1 MAKEKFVYM
10 FEEGKK
16 EMKML
21 LGGKGANLA
30 EMTNSGLPVP
40 YGFTITTDVCKEYYA
55 NNKKYP
61 AGMDEQMMEA
71 VKKLEKKTGK
81 KFSDTKNALLVSV
94 RSGAPASMPGM
105 MDTILNLG
113 LNDVVVDGIA
123 KATKN
128 ERFAWDSYRRFI
140 TMFGNVVMEIKHS
153 AFEELMDEIK
163 HKNKIKQ
170 DTEMTVPMLKE
181 LVSKQKELYK
191 KETKEEFP
199 QDPIAQL
206 KRARDAV
213 FRSWMTDRAVV
224 YRRLN
229 HIPNDWGTAVN
240 VQEMV
245 FGNMGEDSGTGVA
258 FTRNPST
265 GENKFYGEFLM
276 NAQGEDVVAGIR
288 TPKKVEELDKVLPK
302 VYKEL
307 VEIRNKLE
315 KHYKDMQD
323 FEFTIEHEKLYMLQ
337 TRNGKRTAH
346 AAVKIAVDMM
356 KEGLISKE
364 EAVLRVDPASLDQLL
379 HKQFD
384 PKHKYVVLTEG
395 LPASPGAA
403 VGKVVFNAADAK
415 LWAEKGEKVIL
426 SRLETSPEDIE
437 GMHSSVGILTARGGM
452 TSHAAVVARGMGKC
466 CVSGCDEI
474 TMDEKNKRFT
484 CKGTVVK
491 EGDIISLNGSTGHV
505 IVGAVPVVEP
515 TLSGDFGTLMEWADS
530 FRKLRVRTNA
540 DTPKDAK
547 IAREFGAEGIG
558 LVRTEHMFFEATRIK
573 AVREMIL
580 AKDTAGRKKALAKIE
595 PFQREDFEGIFTAMN
610 GLPCIIRMLDPPLH
624 EFLPRH
630 EQKKEIEELAKE
642 LGVIPKEV
650 EETIISL
657 HEFNPML
664 GFRGCRL
671 AVVYPEIMEM
681 QVRAIFSAAMNVQ
694 KKGVKA
700 LPEIEIPIV
709 GNVKEYSPL
718 AELTHRIAKEM
729 GAVGKVHYTVG
740 TMIEVPRAALTA
752 DVLAKEAEFM
762 SFGTN
767 DLTQMTCGFSRDDA
781 AKFLVPYV
789 EKGIYSRDPF
799 QSIDQEGV
807 GLLMKQ
813 CVALARGVK
822 PEIDIGIC
830 GEHGGDPATVEFCH
844 RIGMSNVSCS
854 PYRVPIAR
862 LAAAHAAIK
871 EKQAGKEVK
880 GKKK

>member
-1 MAKEKFVYM
+1 MAEKYVYM
-10 FEEGKK
+10 FEEGDKS
-16 EMKML
+16 MKML

-30 EMTNSGLPVP
+30 DMTRNGLPVP
-40 YGFTITTDVCKEYYA
+40 YGFTITTDVCKYYYDH
-55 NNKKYP
+55 NRKHP
-61 AGMDEQMMEA
+61 SELDSQMLAA
-71 VKKLEKKTGK
+71 VAKVEKKTGK
-81 KFSDTKNALLVSV
+81 KFNDSKSPLLVSV

-113 LNDVVVDGIA
+113 INDKVVETIA
-123 KATKN
+123 KASKN
-128 ERFAWDSYRRFI
+128 ERFAFDSYRRFI
-140 TMFGNVVMEIKHS
+140 TMFGDVVMEIDRMK
-153 AFEELMDEIK
+153 FEHIMDEIK
-163 HKNKIKQ
+163 HVNKIKL
-170 DTEMTVPMLKE
+170 DTDMTTAMLKE
-181 LVSKQKELYK
+181 LVVKFKELYK
-191 KETKEEFP
+191 KETKGDFP
-199 QDPIAQL
+199 QDPVEQL
-206 KRARDAV
+206 KRSRDAV
-213 FRSWMTDRAVV
+213 FRSWMNERAIV

-229 HIPNDWGTAVN
+229 HVPSDWGTAVN

-245 FGNMGEDSGTGVA
+245 FGNMGDDSGTGVA
-258 FTRNPST
+258 FTRDPST
-265 GENKFYGEFLM
+265 GNNLFYGEFLM

-288 TPKKVEELDKVLPK
+288 TPKKIDDLKSILPS
-302 VYKEL
+302 VHAEL
-307 VEIRNKLE
+307 VDIRSKLE
-315 KHYKDMQD
+315 KTYKDMQD

-346 AAVKIAVDMM
+346 AAVKIAVDME
-356 KEGLISKE
+356 KEGLINKE
-364 EAVLRVDPASLDQLL
+364 DAVLRVEPASLDQLL

-384 PKHKYVVLTEG
+384 PKHKYSALTTG

-415 LWAEKGEKVIL
+415 MWTEKGEKVIL
-426 SRLETSPEDIE
+426 ARLETSPEDIE
-437 GMHSSVGILTARGGM
+437 GMNSAVGILTARGGM

-474 TMDEKNKRFT
+474 TMDEKKKMFT

-491 EGDIISLNGSTGHV
+491 EGDVISLNGSTGHV

-515 TLSGDFGTLMEWADS
+515 TLSGDFATLMKWADS
-530 FRKLRVRTNA
+530 FRTLKVRTNA
-540 DTPKDAK
+540 DTPNDAK
-547 IAREFGAEGIG
+547 LARNFGAEGIG
-558 LVRTEHMFFEATRIK
+558 LVRTEHMFFDATRIK

-580 AKDTAGRKKALAKIE
+580 AKDEKGRRKALAKIE
-595 PFQREDFEGIFTAMN
+595 PYQQEDFEGIFTAMN
-610 GLPCIIRMLDPPLH
+610 GLPVIIRMLDPPLH
-624 EFLPRH
+624 EFLPKE
-630 EQKKEIEELAKE
+630 EQRKEIEDIANELS
-642 LGVIPKEV
+642 VTPKEIID
-650 EETIISL
+650 TIASL

-681 QVRAIFSAAMNVQ
+681 QVRAIFSAALNVA

-700 LPEIEIPIV
+700 LPEIEIPLV
-709 GNVKEYSPL
+709 GNIKEYNPL
-718 AELTHRIAKEM
+718 AELTKRVAKEV
-729 GAVGKVHYTVG
+729 GAEGKVHYTIG

-781 AKFLVPYV
+781 AKFLIPYV
-789 EKGIYSRDPF
+789 NQGIYARDPF

-813 CVALARGVK
+813 AVALARGVK
-822 PEIDIGIC
+822 KNIDIGIC

-862 LAAAHAAIK
+862 LAAAHAALK
-871 EKQAGKEVK
+871 EKGTKSDAKFNK
-880 GKKK
+880 

>member
-1 MAKEKFVYM
+1 M
-10 FEEGKK
+10 FEEGDKS
-16 EMKML
+16 MKML

-30 EMTNSGLPVP
+30 DMTRIGLPVP
-40 YGFTITTDVCKEYYA
+40 YGFTITTDVCKAYYA
-55 NNKKYP
+55 NGKKHSKLL
-61 AGMDEQMMEA
+61 DEQMMIA

-81 KFSDTKNALLVSV
+81 KFGDKKDPLLVSV

-113 LNDVVVDGIA
+113 MNDVVVATIA
-123 KATKN
+123 TATKN
-128 ERFAWDSYRRFI
+128 ERFAYDSYRRFI
-140 TMFGNVVMEIKHS
+140 TMFADVVMEVDRMK
-153 AFEELMDEIK
+153 FEHIMDEIK
-163 HKNKIKQ
+163 HANKIKQ
-170 DTEMTVPMLKE
+170 DTEMTTEMLKE
-181 LVSKQKELYK
+181 LVEKFKVLYK
-191 KETKEEFP
+191 KETKEDFP
-199 QDPIAQL
+199 QDPIEQL
-206 KRARDAV
+206 KRSRDAV
-213 FRSWMTDRAVV
+213 FRSWMNDRAIV

-229 HIPNDWGTAVN
+229 NVPGDWGTAVN

-245 FGNMGEDSGTGVA
+245 FGNMGETSGTGVA

-288 TPKKVEELDKVLPK
+288 TPKKVEELGRVLPK

-307 VEIRNKLE
+307 VAIRSKLE
-315 KHYKDMQD
+315 KSYRDMQD

-346 AAVKIAVDMM
+346 AAVKIAVDMVQE
-356 KEGLISKE
+356 KLITKE

-384 PKHKYVVLTEG
+384 PKYKYTAITEG

-403 VGKVVFNAADAK
+403 VGKVVFNALDAK
-415 LWAEKGEKVIL
+415 MWAEKGEKVIL
-426 SRLETSPEDIE
+426 ARLETSPEDIE

-466 CVSGCDEI
+466 CVAGCDEI
-474 TMDEKNKRFT
+474 TMDEKGKKFT
-484 CKGTVVK
+484 VKGTVVK
-491 EGDIISLNGSTGHV
+491 EGDVISLNGSTGHV
-505 IVGAVPVVEP
+505 IIGAVPVVEP
-515 TLSGDFGTLMEWADS
+515 TLSGDFATLMSWADG
-530 FRKLRVRTNA
+530 FRKLKIRTNA
-540 DTPKDAK
+540 DTPHDAK
-547 IAREFGAEGIG
+547 VARKFGAEGIG
-558 LVRTEHMFFEATRIK
+558 LIRTEHMFFEATRIK

-580 AKDTAGRKKALAKIE
+580 AKDVEGRKKALAKIE
-595 PFQREDFEGIFTAMN
+595 PYQREDFEGIFTAMN
-610 GLPCIIRMLDPPLH
+610 GLPVIIRMLDPPLH

-630 EQKKEIEELAKE
+630 EQTKEIEELSKE
-642 LGVIPKEV
+642 LGVSA
-650 EETIISL
+650 EEIKNTITSL

-671 AVVYPEIMEM
+671 AIVYPEIMEM
-681 QVRAIFSAAMNVQ
+681 QVRAIFSAALNVS

-700 LPEIEIPIV
+700 IPEIEIPLV
-709 GNVKEYSPL
+709 GNVKEYNPL

-729 GAVGKVHYTVG
+729 NVKGKVHYTVG

-789 EKGIYSRDPF
+789 EKGIYARDPF
-799 QSIDQEGV
+799 TTIDQEGV

-813 CVALARGVK
+813 AVMLARLVR
-822 PEIDIGIC
+822 PNIDIGIC

-871 EKQAGKEVK
+871 EKQAAKTSVT
-880 GKKK
+880 KKKRK

>member
-1 MAKEKFVYM
+1 MAKEKYVYM
-10 FEEGKK
+10 FEEGDKS
-16 EMKML
+16 MKNL
-21 LGGKGANLA
+21 LGNKGANLA
-30 EMTNSGLPVP
+30 DMTKIGLPVP
-40 YGFTITTDVCKEYYA
+40 KGFIITTDVCRYFYA
-55 NNKKYP
+55 NKRKYP
-61 AGMDEQMMEA
+61 SDLEEQVLTA
-71 VKKLEKKTGK
+71 VKALEKSTGK
-81 KFSDTKNALLVSV
+81 KFGDPTNPLLVSV
-94 RSGAPASMPGM
+94 RSGSVVSMPGM

-113 LNDVVVDGIA
+113 INDKVVEGLIA
-123 KATKN
+123 ATKN
-128 ERFAWDSYRRFI
+128 ERFALDSYRRFV
-140 TMFGNVVMEIKHS
+140 TMFGDVVMGVDREK
-153 AFEELMDEIK
+153 FEHAMDEIK
-163 HKNKIKQ
+163 HKNKIKL
-170 DTEMTVPMLKE
+170 DTDMTPPMLRE
-181 LVSKQKELYK
+181 LVAKFKEIYK
-191 KETKEEFP
+191 KETKEDFP
-199 QDPIAQL
+199 QDPVEQL
-206 KRARDAV
+206 RRSQGAV
-213 FRSWMTDRAVV
+213 FGSWETERAVV

-229 HIPNDWGTAVN
+229 HLSSELGTAVN

-258 FTRNPST
+258 FTRNPSN

-288 TPKKVEELDKVLPK
+288 TPKKVEELGKVLPK
-302 VYKEL
+302 VYKQL
-307 VEIRNKLE
+307 VDIRQTLE
-315 KHYKDMQD
+315 KNYKDMQD

-346 AAVKIAVDMM
+346 AAVKIAVDMVN
-356 KEGLISKE
+356 EGLITKE
-364 EAVLRVDPASLDQLL
+364 EAVLRVEPASLDQLL

-384 PKHKYVVLTEG
+384 PKHKYEVLTEG

-403 VGKVVFNAADAK
+403 VGKVVFNAEDAK
-415 LWAEKGEKVIL
+415 MMAEKGEKVIL
-426 SRLETSPEDIE
+426 ARLETSPEDIE
-437 GMHSSVGILTARGGM
+437 GMHSAVGILTARGGM

-474 TMDEKNKRFT
+474 TMDEKNKKFT
-484 CKGTVVK
+484 CKGNVIK

-505 IVGAVPVVEP
+505 ILGAVPVVEP
-515 TLSGDFGTLMEWADS
+515 SLSGDFGTLMKWADS
-530 FRKLRVRTNA
+530 FRKLKVRTNA
-540 DTPKDAK
+540 DTPHDAK
-547 IAREFGAEGIG
+547 VARNFGAEGIG

-580 AKDTAGRKKALAKIE
+580 AKDLEGRKKALAKIE
-595 PFQREDFEGIFTAMN
+595 PYQREDFEGIFTAMD
-610 GLPCIIRMLDPPLH
+610 GLPVIIRMLDPPLH
-624 EFLPRH
+624 EFLPKH
-630 EQKKEIEELAKE
+630 DQVKEIEEIAKE
-642 LGVIPKEV
+642 LGTTPKEIKD
-650 EETIISL
+650 TIDSL

-681 QVRAIFSAAMNVQ
+681 QVRAIFSAAMNVA
-694 KKGVKA
+694 KKGIKP

-729 GAVGKVHYTVG
+729 GAKGKVHYTVG

-781 AKFLVPYV
+781 GKFLGKYV
-789 EKGIYSRDPF
+789 EKGIYARDPF

-807 GLLMKQ
+807 GLLMQQTVK
-813 CVALARGVK
+813 LARGVN
-822 PEIDIGIC
+822 PNIDIGIC
-830 GEHGGDPATVEFCH
+830 GEHGGDPTTVEFCH

-871 EKQAGKEVK
+871 EKQT
-880 GKKK
+880 KKK

>member
-1 MAKEKFVYM
+1 MAKEKYVYM
-10 FEEGKK
+10 FEDGDKS
-16 EMKML
+16 MKML

-30 EMTNSGLPVP
+30 DMTKNGLPVP
-40 YGFTITTDVCKEYYA
+40 YGFTITTDVCKYYYA
-55 NNKKYP
+55 NNRKHP
-61 AGMDEQMMEA
+61 SVLDEQMIEA
-71 VKKLEKKTGK
+71 VRRVEKKTGK
-81 KFSDTKNALLVSV
+81 KFGDPKNALLVSV

-113 LNDVVVDGIA
+113 MNDAVVDGLA

-128 ERFAWDSYRRFI
+128 ERFAFDSYRRFI
-140 TMFGNVVMEIKHS
+140 TMFGDVVMEVDRMK
-153 AFEELMDEIK
+153 FEHLMDEIK
-163 HKNKIKQ
+163 HRNKIKL
-170 DTEMTVPMLKE
+170 DTEMTVGMLKE
-181 LVSKQKELYK
+181 LVTKFKELYK
-191 KETKEEFP
+191 KETKEDFP
-199 QDPIAQL
+199 QEPIEQL

-213 FRSWMTDRAVV
+213 FRSWMNERAIV

-229 HIPNDWGTAVN
+229 HVPSDWGTAVN

-245 FGNMGEDSGTGVA
+245 FGNTGDDSGTGVA

-288 TPKKVEELDKVLPK
+288 TPKKIDELKNILPK
-302 VYKEL
+302 VHAEL
-307 VEIRNKLE
+307 VDIRAKLE
-315 KHYKDMQD
+315 KTYKDMQD

-346 AAVKIAVDMM
+346 AAVKIAVDME

-364 EAVLRVDPASLDQLL
+364 DAVLRVEPAALDQLL

-384 PKHKYVVLTEG
+384 PKHKYTPLTEG

-415 LWAEKGEKVIL
+415 MWTERGEKVIL
-426 SRLETSPEDIE
+426 ARLETSPEDIE
-437 GMHSSVGILTARGGM
+437 GMNSAVGILTARGGM

-474 TMDEKNKRFT
+474 SIDEHKKMFT
-484 CKGTVVK
+484 CNGTVIK
-491 EGDIISLNGSTGHV
+491 EGDVISLNGSTGHV

-515 TLSGDFGTLMEWADS
+515 TLSGDFATLMKWADS
-530 FRKLRVRTNA
+530 FRKLKVRTNA
-540 DTPKDAK
+540 DTPKDAQL
-547 IAREFGAEGIG
+547 ARSFGAEGIG
-558 LVRTEHMFFEATRIK
+558 LVRTEHMFFDATRIK

-580 AKDTAGRKKALAKIE
+580 AKDEKGRRKALAKIE
-595 PFQREDFEGIFTAMN
+595 PYQREDFEGIFCAMD
-610 GLPCIIRMLDPPLH
+610 GLPVIIRMLDPPLH
-624 EFLPRH
+624 EFLPKE
-630 EQKKEIEELAKE
+630 EQRKEIEEIAKE
-642 LGVIPKEV
+642 LSVTPKEII
-650 EETIISL
+650 ETISSL

-681 QVRAIFSAAMNVQ
+681 QVRAIFAAALNVS
-694 KKGVKA
+694 KKGIKA
-700 LPEIEIPIV
+700 IPEIEIPLV
-709 GNVKEYSPL
+709 GNVKEYTPL
-718 AELTHRIAKEM
+718 AELTRRIAKEL
-729 GAVGKVHYTVG
+729 GAEGKVHYKVG

-789 EKGIYSRDPF
+789 NQGIYSRDPF
-799 QSIDQEGV
+799 QSIDEGGV
-807 GLLMKQ
+807 GLLMQHAVK
-813 CVALARGVK
+813 LARGVRK
-822 PEIDIGIC
+822 GIDMGIC

-862 LAAAHAAIK
+862 LAAAHAALK
-871 EKQAGKEVK
+871 ESGTQSDAKFNK
-880 GKKK
+880 

>member
-1 MAKEKFVYM
+1 MTADKLVYM
-10 FEEGKK
+10 FEEGDRT
-16 EMKML
+16 MKVL

-30 EMTNSGLPVP
+30 EMTNTGLPVP
-40 YGFTITTDVCKEYYA
+40 YGFTITTQVCKDFYA
-55 NNKKYP
+55 NGQKHSP
-61 AGMDEQMMEA
+61 LLDEQMMHA
-71 VKKLEKKTGK
+71 VKKLESKTGK
-81 KFSDTKNALLVSV
+81 KFGDTTNPLLVSV

-113 LNDVVVDGIA
+113 MNDVVVATIA
-123 KATKN
+123 ESTKN
-128 ERFAWDSYRRFI
+128 ERFAFDSYRRFI
-140 TMFGNVVMEIKHS
+140 TMFGNVVMEMRHS
-153 AFEELMDEIK
+153 AFEEIMDEIK
-163 HKNKIKQ
+163 HKNHIKL
-170 DTEMTVPMLKE
+170 DTEMTTEMLKE
-181 LVSKQKELYK
+181 MVAMQKVMYK
-191 KETKEEFP
+191 KETGEDFP
-199 QDPIAQL
+199 QDPIEQL

-213 FRSWMTDRAVV
+213 FRSWMTDRAIV

-229 HIPNDWGTAVN
+229 HISPEWGTAVN

-245 FGNMGEDSGTGVA
+245 FGNTGEDSGTGVA

-288 TPKKVEELDKVLPK
+288 TPKKVEELGNVLPK
-302 VYKEL
+302 VYEQL
-307 VEIRNKLE
+307 VDIRSKLE
-315 KHYKDMQD
+315 EHYKDMQD

-337 TRNGKRTAH
+337 TRNGKRTAT
-346 AAVKIAVDMM
+346 AAVKIAVDME
-356 KEGLISKE
+356 KEGLITKE
-364 EAVLRVDPASLDQLL
+364 EAVLRVEPSSLDQLL

-384 PKHKYVVLTEG
+384 LKLLKEAKVLTAG

-415 LWAEKGEKVIL
+415 MMAEKGEKVIL

-474 TMDEKNKRFT
+474 AMNEKEKMFT

-491 EGDIISLNGSTGHV
+491 EGDIISLDGSTGKV
-505 IVGAVPVVEP
+505 YIGAIPVVEP
-515 TLSGDFGTLMEWADS
+515 TLSGDFATLMSWADG
-530 FRKLRVRTNA
+530 FRTLKVRTNA
-540 DTPKDAK
+540 DTPKDAD
-547 IAREFGAEGIG
+547 IARKFGAEGIG
-558 LVRTEHMFFEATRIK
+558 LVRTEHMFFESTRIK

-580 AKDTAGRKKALAKIE
+580 AKDLEGRKKALAKIE
-595 PFQREDFEGIFTAMN
+595 PYQKEDFEGIFSAMN
-610 GLPCIIRMLDPPLH
+610 GLPVIIRMLDPPLH
-624 EFLPRH
+624 EFLPNH
-630 EQKKEIEELAKE
+630 EQKKEIEELANE
-642 LGVIPKEV
+642 LKVTPKEIQ
-650 EETIISL
+650 ETITSL

-681 QVRAIFSAAMNVQ
+681 QVRAIFNAAISVSA
-694 KKGVKA
+694 KGVKA

-709 GNVKEYSPL
+709 GNIKEYSML
-718 AELTHRIAKEM
+718 AELTHRVANETGAK
-729 GAVGKVHYTVG
+729 GKIHYTVG

-752 DVLAKEAEFM
+752 DLLAKNAEFM

-781 AKFLVPYV
+781 GKFLVPYV

-807 GLLMKQ
+807 GLLMKHA
-813 CVALARGVK
+813 VTLARGVN
-822 PEIDIGIC
+822 PNIDIGIC
-830 GEHGGDPATVEFCH
+830 GEHGGDPESVEFCH
-844 RIGMSNVSCS
+844 RIGLSNVSCS

-871 EKQAGKEVK
+871 EKQAA
-880 GKKK
+880 KKK

>member
-1 MAKEKFVYM
+1 MAIDKYIYM
-10 FEEGKK
+10 FEDGDKS
-16 EMKML
+16 MKML

-30 EMTNSGLPVP
+30 DMTRIGLPVP
-40 YGFTITTDVCKEYYA
+40 YGFTITTEICKYYYA
-55 NNKKYP
+55 HGRKHP
-61 AGMDEQMMEA
+61 ADLDAKMIEA
-71 VKKLEKKTGK
+71 VKKVEAKTGK
-81 KFSDTKNALLVSV
+81 KFGDPKNALLVSV

-113 LNDVVVDGIA
+113 MNDRVVEGIA
-123 KATKN
+123 LATKN
-128 ERFAWDSYRRFI
+128 ERFAFDSYRRFI
-140 TMFGNVVMEIKHS
+140 TMFADVVMEVDRMK
-153 AFEELMDEIK
+153 FEHIMDEIK
-163 HKNKIKQ
+163 QKNKIKL
-170 DTEMTVPMLKE
+170 DTEMNVSMLKE
-181 LVSKQKELYK
+181 LVLKFKELYK
-191 KETKEEFP
+191 KETKEDFP
-199 QDPIAQL
+199 EDPIEQL
-206 KRARDAV
+206 KRSRDAV
-213 FRSWMTDRAVV
+213 FRSWNNDRAII

-229 HIPNDWGTAVN
+229 HVPNDWGTAVN

-245 FGNMGEDSGTGVA
+245 FGNMGDDSGTGVA
-258 FTRNPST
+258 FTRDPST
-265 GENKFYGEFLM
+265 GKNMFYGEFLM

-288 TPKKVEELDKVLPK
+288 TPKKIDELKSILPK
-302 VYKEL
+302 VHQEL
-307 VEIRNKLE
+307 VEIRQKLE
-315 KHYKDMQD
+315 KSYKDMQD
-323 FEFTIEHEKLYMLQ
+323 FEFTIEHEKLFMLQ

-346 AAVKIAVDMM
+346 AAVKIAVDMVS
-356 KEGLISKE
+356 EGLISKE
-364 EAVLRVDPASLDQLL
+364 DAVLRVEPASLDQLL

-384 PKHKYVVLTEG
+384 PKHKYTPLTEG

-403 VGKVVFNAADAK
+403 VGKVVFNAEDAK
-415 LWAEKGEKVIL
+415 VWAEKGEKVIL
-426 SRLETSPEDIE
+426 ARLETSPEDIE
-437 GMHSSVGILTARGGM
+437 GMHSAVGILTARGGM

-474 TMDEKNKRFT
+474 VMEEKKKMFT

-505 IVGAVPVVEP
+505 IIGAVPVVEP
-515 TLSGDFGTLMEWADS
+515 MLSGDFATLMQWADS
-530 FRKLRVRTNA
+530 FRTLKVRTNA
-540 DTPKDAK
+540 DTPKDAEL
-547 IAREFGAEGIG
+547 ARKFGAEGIG

-580 AKDTAGRKKALAKIE
+580 AKDEKGRRRALAKIE
-595 PFQREDFEGIFTAMN
+595 PFQQEDFEGIFTAMN
-610 GLPCIIRMLDPPLH
+610 NLPVIIRMLDPPLH
-624 EFLPRH
+624 EFLPKEDQR
-630 EQKKEIEELAKE
+630 KEIEEIAAE
-642 LGVIPKEV
+642 LSVAPKDILD
-650 EETIISL
+650 TIASL

-681 QVRAIFSAAMNVQ
+681 QVRAIFNAALAVG

-718 AELTHRIAKEM
+718 VQLTKRIALETQ
-729 GAVGKVHYTVG
+729 AEGKVHYSIG
-740 TMIEVPRAALTA
+740 SMIEVPRAALTA
-752 DVLAKEAEFM
+752 DVLAREAEFF

-781 AKFLVPYV
+781 GKFLGKYV
-789 EKGIYSRDPF
+789 EKGIYARDPF

-807 GLLMKQ
+807 GLLMQQAVK
-813 CVALARGVK
+813 LARGVK
-822 PEIDIGIC
+822 PSIDIGIC

-871 EKQAGKEVK
+871 EKGTKSDSK
-880 GKKK
+880 FNK